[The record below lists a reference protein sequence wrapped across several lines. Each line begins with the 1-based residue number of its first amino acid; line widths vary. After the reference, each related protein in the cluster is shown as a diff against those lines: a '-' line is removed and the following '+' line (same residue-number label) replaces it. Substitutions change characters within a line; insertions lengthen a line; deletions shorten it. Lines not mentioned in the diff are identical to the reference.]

1 MKVLKTPTIIDME
14 LLRRSILRRVR
25 FRDRKPRRAQQPRK
39 NCLNHFITLQDTQ
52 DRPVQCSVPLASAQE
67 RPLEG
72 AVYLAKPLLIVHWND
87 FLIRCSKNGAGLCGK
102 EGRWRTN
109 VKEGEAQCEAH

>member
-14 LLRRSILRRVR
+14 LLRRNILRRVR
-25 FRDRKPRRAQQPRK
+25 FRDRKTRRAQRPRK

-52 DRPVQCSVPLASAQE
+52 DRTAQCTVLANGTLQCTISQRSVPLASAQE

-102 EGRWRTN
+102 EGR
-109 VKEGEAQCEAH
+109 